1 MKINV
6 YICWDCGRMES
17 QSEEIDMEILIL
29 FVITLAVVYVFMKV
43 RGYW

>member
-1 MKINV
+1 
-6 YICWDCGRMES
+6 MES